1 MHKIHFLIVVLF
13 ISLTTVAQNWQNDLN
28 VAMKQATEGN
38 KPIILV
44 FQGSDWCAPCMK
56 LDREI
61 WKSEDFINYAENH
74 FVMLK
79 ADFPKKKGNLLS
91 EDQQKRN
98 NALAEKYNPN
108 GHFPLVVLLD
118 MNGKVLGT
126 TGYEKISPKEYI
138 NHLESFMTKSKIE

>member
-28 VAMKQATEGN
+28 VAMKQASEGN

-61 WKSEDFINYAENH
+61 WKSEDFINYAEN
-74 FVMLK
+74 
-79 ADFPKKKGNLLS
+79 NLLS
-91 EDQQKRN
+91 EDQQKKN

-108 GHFPLVVLLD
+108 GYFPLVVLLD

-126 TGYEKISPKEYI
+126 TGYEKKSPKEYI